1 MMISRERRPRVACEF
16 TSTHIVAAR
25 VAARGLID
33 TAAVCPVQP
42 GALTPALTG
51 TNILE
56 RDVVRAATQ
65 NALANLGRDREVA
78 AILPD
83 ACCRVVLIDFDVL
96 PEKQEE
102 ADNLVRLRLKRSLP
116 FDVDKACVSWQAQ
129 RVQGKIKVLA
139 AAIFSSVLEEYESI
153 LREAGCTPGLVL
165 PSTLASLRQIEPTAP
180 ALLIKVDSGTVS
192 TAIVSDRAVVLV
204 RVLDRSPVTQGREPG
219 DGSQIAEAVHPALEY
234 FQDFHESQV
243 QRILISGT
251 APLEELN
258 SSLEEI
264 GITAHPLVALE
275 RLADSYRSQ
284 AGTLGAVAG
293 ALL

>member
-1 MMISRERRPRVACEF
+1 M
-16 TSTHIVAAR
+16 
-25 VAARGLID
+25 
-33 TAAVCPVQP
+33 
-42 GALTPALTG
+42 G

-56 RDVVRAATQ
+56 RNVVRAAAQ
-65 NALANLGRDREVA
+65 NAVASLGRDREVA
-78 AILPD
+78 AVLPD
-83 ACCRVVLIDFDVL
+83 ACCRLVLIDLDVL
-96 PEKQEE
+96 PEKQAE

-165 PSTLASLRQIEPTAP
+165 PSTLASLRQIEPSAP

-192 TAIVSDRAVVLV
+192 TAIVSDRAVVLI
-204 RVLDRSPVTQGREPG
+204 RVLDRSLVTHGGEPG

-243 QRILISGT
+243 QRVLISGT

-258 SSLEEI
+258 LSLERI
-264 GITAHPLVALE
+264 GITAQPLVALE
-275 RLADSYRSQ
+275 RLAESYRSQ
-284 AGTLGAVAG
+284 AGALGAVAG